1 MSFDAL
7 AWAGRCNP
15 GSPALK
21 LVLLGLAECAQRESC
36 KAWPSIAALAEFT
49 CLNRKTIIAA
59 LDTLED
65 RKFITDTGEK
75 QGRTAQVKVY
85 FLHTERVITSR
96 AEAHYTYR
104 ITDTETGEFYIGV
117 RAFLGDPESDSYMGS
132 GRWPTGAIFR
142 GASLKKDILGTFTDR
157 AAAEIAEAELI
168 REAMQFPLCK
178 NIAKEFQ
185 KRDRSNTVPK
195 TGRLGKGPTFSVK
208 QSQKRDTEP
217 VREPVSLEGKPSKG
231 SYAFSGRVI
240 RLSSADF
247 ARWEKS
253 YPSLDL
259 RALLQNR
266 DDWLSDQPEADRK
279 RWFQST
285 SSWLAKRQQGVKT
298 ANDGGWQ
305 FAGGPC

>member
-21 LVLLGLAECAQRESC
+21 LVLLGLAECAQRENC

-59 LDTLED
+59 LDTLEA

-75 QGRTAQVKVY
+75 RGRTAQVKVY
-85 FLHTERVITSR
+85 FLHTE
-96 AEAHYTYR
+96 
-104 ITDTETGEFYIGV
+104 
-117 RAFLGDPESDSYMGS
+117 
-132 GRWPTGAIFR
+132 
-142 GASLKKDILGTFTDR
+142 
-157 AAAEIAEAELI
+157 
-168 REAMQFPLCK
+168 
-178 NIAKEFQ
+178 
-185 KRDRSNTVPK
+185 TVPK
-195 TGRLGKGPTFSVK
+195 TEQSQKRNSSTFSVK

-231 SYAFSGRVI
+231 GYAFSGRVI

-247 ARWEKS
+247 TRWEKA

-266 DDWLSDQPEADRK
+266 DDWLSEQPDTDRK

-285 SSWLAKRQQGVKT
+285 SSWLAKKQQAEKQQPTSRSIGI
-298 ANDGGWQ
+298 
-305 FAGGPC
+305 